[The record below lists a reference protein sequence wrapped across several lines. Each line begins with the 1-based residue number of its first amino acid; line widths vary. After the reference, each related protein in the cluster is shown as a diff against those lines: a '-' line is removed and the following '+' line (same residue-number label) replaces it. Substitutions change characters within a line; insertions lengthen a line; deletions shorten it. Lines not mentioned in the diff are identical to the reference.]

1 MCAAQMGQT
10 VPEEMVLA
18 AAVDHAD
25 AAADAASD
33 GRDRKDEIVQV
44 RALVQAQ
51 AHLT

>member
-1 MCAAQMGQT
+1 MCSAQMGQT
-10 VPEEMVLA
+10 LPEEMVLA

-44 RALVQAQ
+44 RALAPALVY
-51 AHLT
+51 LM